1 MTSAASATSTPSTSA
16 PLSAS
21 ASTEAVRAA
30 ADEYLDALGR
40 GDELRA
46 VELVTGLLDAGSSP
60 QQVLLELVTP
70 AQMCVGELWE
80 SGRWSVAQ
88 EHAATCIAERVVAAV
103 GARTRRTGSRGHV
116 VLSCL
121 DGEWHALTARIVGEV
136 LKLHDWRVT
145 FLGASVPPVH
155 LVSFL
160 HQHGPDVVALSAT
173 LPIRLPA
180 ARQTVVA
187 AQRTGTPVLAGGA
200 GFRTDG
206 CFARSLGVDAWAP
219 TVPDAV
225 ALLDRLPWPEPA
237 VPRPVDVGA
246 EAEYTGV
253 RERRG
258 RLVVAALENLRSG
271 SELPVQLADSALD
284 DDLGQAVDFLAAAAY
299 FGDRGLFADH
309 IGWLARVSASRGAP
323 EAALAGVLD
332 AFGAELHD
340 FPFAQACLDAGR
352 EAVAARP

>member
-1 MTSAASATSTPSTSA
+1 MTSAASATSTPSASA

-21 ASTEAVRAA
+21 GSASTSAEAVRAA

-60 QQVLLELVTP
+60 QELLLELVTP

-187 AQRTGTPVLAGGA
+187 AQRT
-200 GFRTDG
+200 
-206 CFARSLGVDAWAP
+206 
-219 TVPDAV
+219 
-225 ALLDRLPWPEPA
+225 
-237 VPRPVDVGA
+237 
-246 EAEYTGV
+246 
-253 RERRG
+253 
-258 RLVVAALENLRSG
+258 
-271 SELPVQLADSALD
+271 
-284 DDLGQAVDFLAAAAY
+284 
-299 FGDRGLFADH
+299 
-309 IGWLARVSASRGAP
+309 
-323 EAALAGVLD
+323 
-332 AFGAELHD
+332 
-340 FPFAQACLDAGR
+340 
-352 EAVAARP
+352 

>member
-1 MTSAASATSTPSTSA
+1 MTSAASATSTPS
-16 PLSAS
+16 SAS
-21 ASTEAVRAA
+21 ASASVEATRSA

-40 GDELRA
+40 GDELWA
-46 VELVTGLLDAGSSP
+46 VDLVTGLLDAGSSP
-60 QQVLLELVTP
+60 QEVLLELVSP
-70 AQMCVGELWE
+70 AQTCVGHLWE

-88 EHAATCIAERVVAAV
+88 EHAATCVAERVVAAI
-103 GARTRRTGSRGHV
+103 GTRTRRTGGRGHV

-121 DGEWHALTARIVGEV
+121 DGEWHSLAARIVGEV
-136 LKLHDWRVT
+136 LRLHDWRVT

-173 LPIRLPA
+173 LSIHLPA
-180 ARQTVVA
+180 ARQAVVA

-200 GFRTDG
+200 GFGADG

-219 TVPDAV
+219 TATDAV
-225 ALLDRLPWPEPA
+225 ALLDRMPWPEPISP
-237 VPRPVDVGA
+237 VPADAGT
-246 EAEYTGV
+246 EAEYAGV

-258 RLVVAALENLRSG
+258 RLVVAALENLRSDPG
-271 SELPVQLADSALD
+271 LPLQLADSALD
-284 DDLGQAVDFLAAAAY
+284 DDLGQAVDFLAAATY

-309 IGWLARVSASRGAP
+309 LGWLARVSAPRGAP
-323 EAALAGVLD
+323 QAALPGVLD
-332 AFGAELHD
+332 AFRAELHD

-352 EAVAARP
+352 EVVAVRP